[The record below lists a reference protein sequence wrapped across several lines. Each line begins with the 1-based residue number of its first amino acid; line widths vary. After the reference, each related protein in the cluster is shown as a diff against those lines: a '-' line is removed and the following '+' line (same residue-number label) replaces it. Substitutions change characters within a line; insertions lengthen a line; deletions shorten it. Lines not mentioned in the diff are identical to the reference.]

1 MAHTRKT
8 LALSN
13 PGWDLQVDAGGR
25 IAVYEGSWATAQNVA
40 NECRLFTEDAY
51 FAQDRGIPYFE
62 IVLGQTPAPS
72 VLRSRLRQAA
82 FLVDDVAD
90 VTDITLDTFD
100 TETRLMT
107 GEIQF
112 TSKEGE
118 NGNVVL

>member
-25 IAVYEGSWATAQNVA
+25 ISVYEGSWATAQNVA

-51 FAQDRGIPYFE
+51 FAQERGIPYFE
-62 IVLGQTPAPS
+62 IILGQTPAPS